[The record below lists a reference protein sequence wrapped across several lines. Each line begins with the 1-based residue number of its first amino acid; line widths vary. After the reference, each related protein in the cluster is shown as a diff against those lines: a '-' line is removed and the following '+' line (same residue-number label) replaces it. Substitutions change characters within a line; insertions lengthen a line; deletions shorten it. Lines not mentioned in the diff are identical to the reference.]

1 MVECAVFPSVNEACR
16 KTDGKVRRM
25 LHSDES
31 QKMSQNAEY
40 HGAPAVSIAFR
51 EKQGQENQ
59 DSPAMRMRANKTI

>member
-1 MVECAVFPSVNEACR
+1 
-16 KTDGKVRRM
+16 M